1 MPFGQP
7 ESIEAEINASYEGQE
22 ILKRMV
28 PPGVHALEE
37 EYKKEVSDIMG
48 KAFDISKGSDS
59 VQVQFLAKYNL
70 PAALHAVSGE
80 QVIPE
85 DLWQKIKQCKERGGI
100 NGLNQL
106 LGNVAAMGDN
116 NNNTLQ
122 RLFGQLQ
129 QEEGEDQAMRS
140 KYGSAWSRLPSNSL
154 NQNMLSQLNY
164 YKQKYDQGRLAD
176 AKVKEL
182 IESKKAILQML
193 EIDRDGLTAKI
204 PKSPAATVQMSP
216 AAAKYFFITIF
227 RLTDLMRQLD
237 ELKGTS
243 DSQTE
248 GLIKSFEAESVTS
261 EMTQIYQKI
270 KDKRTVKYNIIS
282 RPLMN

>member
-1 MPFGQP
+1 
-7 ESIEAEINASYEGQE
+7 
-22 ILKRMV
+22 
-28 PPGVHALEE
+28 
-37 EYKKEVSDIMG
+37 
-48 KAFDISKGSDS
+48 
-59 VQVQFLAKYNL
+59 
-70 PAALHAVSGE
+70 
-80 QVIPE
+80 
-85 DLWQKIKQCKERGGI
+85 
-100 NGLNQL
+100 
-106 LGNVAAMGDN
+106 MGDN

-270 KDKRTVKYNIIS
+270 KDKRTVKYNIRS